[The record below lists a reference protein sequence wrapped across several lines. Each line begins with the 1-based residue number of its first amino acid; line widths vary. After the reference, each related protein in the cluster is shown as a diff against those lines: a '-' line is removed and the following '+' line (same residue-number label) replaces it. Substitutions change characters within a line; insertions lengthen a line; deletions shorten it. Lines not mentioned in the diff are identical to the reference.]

1 MDSLPRNA
9 KAGRADRIEIAG
21 VASGLLG
28 QLASPKGVRIVAS
41 HGVLND
47 RIENRVFADTAL
59 LGYTPRMPADAA
71 ASVDGHAF
79 RPVGAVS
86 FIAAGAS
93 VTLRANGPFT
103 SSACVLSPGF
113 LAGLAESESRFGFG
127 AIDYVSAFASERLTF
142 LGAAMFREAL
152 APGFGGSLFAEAIGM
167 AIALEVAR
175 YAGRL
180 RSPEGLRRGGLAA
193 WQMRRLELYVQAN
206 LSTDLTLDELARQLG
221 MSVRHL
227 SRVVK
232 QEKGVSVHRW
242 VAERRLQEARRMLAE
257 TDAPIHEIAR
267 VSAFRSPS
275 AFATAF
281 RAASGYAPGEFRR
294 LTLDRA

>member
-9 KAGRADRIEIAG
+9 GAGGGDRIEIAG

-28 QLASPKGVRIVAS
+28 QFASPKGVLIVAS

-71 ASVDGHAF
+71 ASLDGHAF

-93 VTLRANGPFT
+93 VTLRASGPFT
-103 SSACVLSPGF
+103 SSACALSPGF

-127 AIDYVSAFASERLTF
+127 AIDYISAFASERLAF

-175 YAGRL
+175 YAGSL
-180 RSPEGLRRGGLAA
+180 RPPEGQRRGGLAS
-193 WQMRRLELYVQAN
+193 WQMRRLESYVRAN
-206 LSTDLTLDELARQLG
+206 LSADLTLDELALQLG
-221 MSVRHL
+221 ISVRHL
-227 SRVVK
+227 SRAVK

-267 VSAFRSPS
+267 RSAFRSAS
-275 AFATAF
+275 AFTTAF
-281 RAASGYAPGEFRR
+281 RAACGYAPGEFRR